1 MQVSEQPMDIEAKL
15 KNKKFI
21 LFIKRLFDIIASFLG
36 IVILSPMF
44 IIVAVC
50 IKIDSKGPV
59 FFKQIRVGEKGRNFE
74 ILKYR
79 TMVVDAEKMGRQ
91 ITVGND
97 NRITKIGGFLRKY
110 KLDEL
115 PQLINVF
122 KGDMSLV
129 GPRPEVPRY
138 VEMYNE
144 EQRKVLDVKPGIT
157 DLASIRYRDENEL
170 LGTAEDPDDMY
181 INTIMPDKLALNL
194 EYINKSNVFFDI
206 YIILKTI
213 VKCI

>member
-1 MQVSEQPMDIEAKL
+1 MNKFNEAVKRIFD
-15 KNKKFI
+15 FI
-21 LFIKRLFDIIASFLG
+21 CSTLG
-36 IVILSPMF
+36 LIVLSPILIVI
-44 IIVAVC
+44 A
-50 IKIDSKGPV
+50 IKIKTDDHGSV
-59 FFKQIRVGEKGRNFE
+59 FFKQIRVGEKNKEFE
-74 ILKYR
+74 ILKFR
-79 TMVVDAEKMGRQ
+79 TMVLDAEKLGRQ

-97 NRITKIGGFLRKY
+97 SRITKIGTFLRKY

-138 VEMYNE
+138 VNLYND
-144 EQRKVLDVKPGIT
+144 EQRKVLEVKPGIT
-157 DLASIRYRDENEL
+157 DLASIRYRDENDL
-170 LGTAEDPDDMY
+170 LGEAENPDDFY

-194 EYINKSNVFFDI
+194 EYIHKNNIFFDI

-213 VKCI
+213 IKCL

>member
-1 MQVSEQPMDIEAKL
+1 MNRF
-15 KNKKFI
+15 NKVVKRIFDFI
-21 LFIKRLFDIIASFLG
+21 CSTLG
-36 IVILSPMF
+36 LIILSP
-44 IIVAVC
+44 ILIAIA
-50 IKIDSKGPV
+50 IKIKMGSDGPV
-59 FFKQIRVGEKGRNFE
+59 FFKQIRVGEKNKEFE
-74 ILKYR
+74 ILKFR
-79 TMVVDAEKMGRQ
+79 TMVIDAEKLGRQ

-122 KGDMSLV
+122 KGNMSLV

-138 VEMYNE
+138 VKLYNE
-144 EQRKVLDVKPGIT
+144 KQRKVLDVKPGIT
-157 DLASIRYRDENEL
+157 DLASIRYRDENDL
-170 LGTAEDPDDMY
+170 LGEAENPDDFY

-194 EYINKSNVFFDI
+194 EYIHKNNVFFDI

-213 VKCI
+213 IKCL

>member
-1 MQVSEQPMDIEAKL
+1 MSAL
-15 KNKKFI
+15 NKI
-21 LFIKRLFDIIASFLG
+21 IKRIFDIVCSGLG
-36 IVILSPMF
+36 LMILSPFLLF
-44 IIVAVC
+44 IAIR
-50 IKIDSKGPV
+50 IKMDSDGPV
-59 FFKQIRVGEKGRNFE
+59 FFKQIRVGEKGKEFK
-74 ILKYR
+74 ILKFR
-79 TMVVDAEKMGRQ
+79 TMVVDAEKLGRQ

-97 NRITKIGGFLRKY
+97 SRITKIGAFLRKY
-110 KLDEL
+110 KIDEL

-138 VEMYNE
+138 VNMYTE

-170 LGTAEDPDDMY
+170 LGQAENPDEFY
-181 INTIMPDKLALNL
+181 INTIMPDKLALNV
-194 EYINKSNVFFDI
+194 EYINKSNIFLDI

-213 VKCI
+213 LKCI

>member
-1 MQVSEQPMDIEAKL
+1 MNGI
-15 KNKKFI
+15 NKAV
-21 LFIKRLFDIIASFLG
+21 KRAFDIICSGLG
-36 IVILSPMF
+36 IIVLSPVL
-44 IIVAVC
+44 IIIAIL
-50 IKIDSKGPV
+50 IKKGSDGPV

-79 TMVVDAEKMGRQ
+79 TMVVDAEKLGRQ

-115 PQLINVF
+115 PQLFNVF

-138 VEMYNE
+138 VELYNE
-144 EQRKVLDVKPGIT
+144 EQRKVLEVKPGIT
-157 DLASIRYRDENEL
+157 DLASIQYRDENAL

-194 EYINKSNVFFDI
+194 EYIRKSNIFFDI
-206 YIILKTI
+206 YIIINTI
-213 VKCI
+213 IKCL

>member
-1 MQVSEQPMDIEAKL
+1 MNSFNRI
-15 KNKKFI
+15 
-21 LFIKRLFDIIASFLG
+21 IKRIFDFVWSSIGLI
-36 IVILSPMF
+36 ILSPVL
-44 IIVAVC
+44 IIISIM
-50 IKIDSKGPV
+50 IKKGSDGPV
-59 FFKQIRVGEKGRNFE
+59 FFKQVRVGEKGKNFE
-74 ILKYR
+74 ILKFR
-79 TMVVDAEKMGRQ
+79 TMVVNAEKLGRQ

-97 NRITKIGGFLRKY
+97 NRITKVGGFLRKY

-138 VEMYNE
+138 VEMYTE
-144 EQRKVLDVKPGIT
+144 EQRKVLEVKPGIT

-170 LGTAEDPDDMY
+170 LGKAEDPDDFY

-194 EYINKSNVFFDI
+194 EYISKSNVFFDI
-206 YIILKTI
+206 YIILTTI
-213 VKCI
+213 IKCL

>member
-1 MQVSEQPMDIEAKL
+1 MNIFNRV
-15 KNKKFI
+15 
-21 LFIKRLFDIIASFLG
+21 IKRIFDITASGLG
-36 IVILSPMF
+36 IIVLSPILIVIAL
-44 IIVAVC
+44 II
-50 IKIDSKGPV
+50 KKESDGPV

-144 EQRKVLDVKPGIT
+144 ENYQYWIYEMEGSSRMKMLRNDNK
-157 DLASIRYRDENEL
+157 DRDMVEL
-170 LGTAEDPDDMY
+170 MKFYEL
-181 INTIMPDKLALNL
+181 
-194 EYINKSNVFFDI
+194 
-206 YIILKTI
+206 
-213 VKCI
+213 

>member
-1 MQVSEQPMDIEAKL
+1 MKTF
-15 KNKKFI
+15 NKVVKRIFDFI
-21 LFIKRLFDIIASFLG
+21 CSTLG
-36 IVILSPMF
+36 LIVLSPILIVIA
-44 IIVAVC
+44 IR
-50 IKIDSKGPV
+50 IKTDSDGPV
-59 FFKQIRVGEKGRNFE
+59 FFKQIRIGEKNKEFE
-74 ILKYR
+74 ILKFR
-79 TMVVDAEKMGRQ
+79 TMVVDAEKLGRQ

-97 NRITKIGGFLRKY
+97 SRITKIGAFLRKY

-138 VEMYNE
+138 VKMYNE
-144 EQRKVLDVKPGIT
+144 EQRRVLEVKPGIT
-157 DLASIRYRDENEL
+157 DLASIRYRDENDL
-170 LGTAEDPDDMY
+170 LGEAENPDDFY

-194 EYINKSNVFFDI
+194 EYINKNNIFLDI

-213 VKCI
+213 VKCL

>member
-1 MQVSEQPMDIEAKL
+1 MNTF
-15 KNKKFI
+15 NKVV
-21 LFIKRLFDIIASFLG
+21 KRIFDLICSTLG
-36 IVILSPMF
+36 LIVLSPVLIVI
-44 IIVAVC
+44 A
-50 IKIDSKGPV
+50 IKIKLGSDGPV
-59 FFKQIRVGEKGRNFE
+59 FFKQIRIGENNREFE
-74 ILKYR
+74 ILKFR
-79 TMVVDAEKMGRQ
+79 TMVVDAEKLGRQ

-97 NRITKIGGFLRKY
+97 SRITKIGGFLRKY

-138 VEMYNE
+138 VKLYNE
-144 EQRKVLDVKPGIT
+144 EQRKVLEVKPGIT

-170 LGTAEDPDDMY
+170 LGKAENPDEFY

-194 EYINKSNVFFDI
+194 EYINKNNVFIDI

-213 VKCI
+213 VKCL

>member
-1 MQVSEQPMDIEAKL
+1 MNRF
-15 KNKKFI
+15 NKVVKRIFDFI
-21 LFIKRLFDIIASFLG
+21 CSTLGLIVLSPVLIA
-36 IVILSPMF
+36 IVIK
-44 IIVAVC
+44 
-50 IKIDSKGPV
+50 IKTGSDGPV
-59 FFKQIRVGEKGRNFE
+59 FFKQIRVGEKNKEFK
-74 ILKYR
+74 ILKFR
-79 TMVVDAEKMGRQ
+79 TMVVDAEKLGRQ

-97 NRITKIGGFLRKY
+97 SRITKIGAFLRKY

-144 EQRKVLDVKPGIT
+144 EQRKVLDVRPGIT
-157 DLASIRYRDENEL
+157 DLASIRYRDENDL
-170 LGTAEDPDDMY
+170 LGEAENPDDFY

-194 EYINKSNVFFDI
+194 EYINNNNVFLDI

-213 VKCI
+213 IKCL

>member
-1 MQVSEQPMDIEAKL
+1 M
-15 KNKKFI
+15 NKFNKVVKRIFDFI
-21 LFIKRLFDIIASFLG
+21 CSTLG
-36 IVILSPMF
+36 LIVLSP
-44 IIVAVC
+44 ILIAIA
-50 IKIDSKGPV
+50 IKIKTGSDGAV
-59 FFKQIRVGEKGRNFE
+59 FFKQIRVGEKNKEFE
-74 ILKYR
+74 ILKFR
-79 TMVVDAEKMGRQ
+79 TMVVDAEKLGRQ

-97 NRITKIGGFLRKY
+97 SRITKIGGFLRKY

-138 VEMYNE
+138 VKLYNE
-144 EQRKVLDVKPGIT
+144 EQRKVLEVKPGIT
-157 DLASIRYRDENEL
+157 DLASIRYRDENDL
-170 LGTAEDPDDMY
+170 LGEAENPDDLY

-194 EYINKSNVFFDI
+194 EYINNNNVFLDI

-213 VKCI
+213 IKCL

>member
-1 MQVSEQPMDIEAKL
+1 M
-15 KNKKFI
+15 NKFNKV
-21 LFIKRLFDIIASFLG
+21 IKRIFDFVCSTLGLIVLSPILIIIA
-36 IVILSPMF
+36 IR
-44 IIVAVC
+44 
-50 IKIDSKGPV
+50 IKTGSDGPV
-59 FFKQIRVGEKGRNFE
+59 FFKQIRVGENNREFK
-74 ILKYR
+74 ILKFR
-79 TMVVDAEKMGRQ
+79 TMVVDAEKLGRQ

-97 NRITKIGGFLRKY
+97 SRITKVGGFLRKY

-138 VEMYNE
+138 VKLYNE
-144 EQRKVLDVKPGIT
+144 EQRKVLEVKPGIT
-157 DLASIRYRDENEL
+157 DLASIRYRDENDL
-170 LGTAEDPDDMY
+170 LGEAENPDDLY

-194 EYINKSNVFFDI
+194 VYINKNNVFFDI

-213 VKCI
+213 IKCI

>member
-1 MQVSEQPMDIEAKL
+1 M
-15 KNKKFI
+15 NKFNKVVKRIFDFI
-21 LFIKRLFDIIASFLG
+21 CSTLG
-36 IVILSPMF
+36 LIVLSPVLLA
-44 IIVAVC
+44 IA
-50 IKIDSKGPV
+50 IKIKTGSDGPV
-59 FFKQIRVGEKGRNFE
+59 FFRQIRVGEKNEEFE
-74 ILKYR
+74 ILKFR
-79 TMVVDAEKMGRQ
+79 TMVVDAEKLGRQ

-97 NRITKIGGFLRKY
+97 NRITKIGAFLRKY

-138 VEMYNE
+138 VNLYNE
-144 EQRKVLDVKPGIT
+144 EQRKVLEVKPGRT
-157 DLASIRYRDENEL
+157 DLASIRYRDENDL
-170 LGTAEDPDDMY
+170 LGEAENPDDFY

-194 EYINKSNVFFDI
+194 EYINNNNIFVDI

-213 VKCI
+213 IKCI

>member
-1 MQVSEQPMDIEAKL
+1 M
-15 KNKKFI
+15 NKFNKAV
-21 LFIKRLFDIIASFLG
+21 KRIFDFVCSTLG
-36 IVILSPMF
+36 LIILSPF
-44 IIVAVC
+44 LIIIAIR
-50 IKIDSKGPV
+50 IKTDSDGPV
-59 FFKQIRVGEKGRNFE
+59 FFRQIRVGEKNKEFE
-74 ILKYR
+74 ILKFR
-79 TMVVDAEKMGRQ
+79 TMVVDAEKLGRQ

-97 NRITKIGGFLRKY
+97 SRITKIGAFLRKY

-138 VEMYNE
+138 VKLYNDK
-144 EQRKVLDVKPGIT
+144 QKKVLQVKPGIT

-170 LGTAEDPDDMY
+170 LGEAENPDEFY

-194 EYINKSNVFFDI
+194 EYINRNNVFIDI

-213 VKCI
+213 IKCI

>member
-1 MQVSEQPMDIEAKL
+1 MNAL
-15 KNKKFI
+15 NKI
-21 LFIKRLFDIIASFLG
+21 IKRIFDIVCSGLG
-36 IVILSPMF
+36 LIILSPF
-44 IIVAVC
+44 LLFVAIR
-50 IKIDSKGPV
+50 IKSGSDGPV
-59 FFKQIRVGEKGRNFE
+59 FFKQIRVGEKGKEFK
-74 ILKYR
+74 ILKFR
-79 TMVVDAEKMGRQ
+79 TMVVDAEKLGRQ

-97 NRITKIGGFLRKY
+97 NRITKIGAFLRKY
-110 KLDEL
+110 KIDEL

-138 VEMYNE
+138 VNLYTE

-170 LGTAEDPDDMY
+170 LGQAENPDEFY
-181 INTIMPDKLALNL
+181 INTIMPDKLALNV
-194 EYINKSNVFFDI
+194 EYINRSNIFLDI

-213 VKCI
+213 LKCI

>member
-1 MQVSEQPMDIEAKL
+1 MHLNKL
-15 KNKKFI
+15 QKGDFMNIFNRV
-21 LFIKRLFDIIASFLG
+21 IKRIFDITASGLG
-36 IVILSPMF
+36 IIVLSPILIVIAL
-44 IIVAVC
+44 II
-50 IKIDSKGPV
+50 KKESDGPV

>member
-1 MQVSEQPMDIEAKL
+1 MNAL
-15 KNKKFI
+15 NKI
-21 LFIKRLFDIIASFLG
+21 IKRIFDIVCSGLG
-36 IVILSPMF
+36 LIILSPF
-44 IIVAVC
+44 LLFVAIR
-50 IKIDSKGPV
+50 IKMGSDGPV
-59 FFKQIRVGEKGRNFE
+59 FFKQIRVGEKGKEFK
-74 ILKYR
+74 ILKFR
-79 TMVVDAEKMGRQ
+79 TMVVDAEKLGRQ

-97 NRITKIGGFLRKY
+97 SRITKIGAFFRKY
-110 KLDEL
+110 KIDEL

-138 VEMYNE
+138 VNMYTE

-170 LGTAEDPDDMY
+170 LGQAENPDEFY
-181 INTIMPDKLALNL
+181 INTIMPDKLALNV
-194 EYINKSNVFFDI
+194 EYINKSNIFLDI

-213 VKCI
+213 LKCI

>member
-1 MQVSEQPMDIEAKL
+1 M
-15 KNKKFI
+15 NKFNKVVKRIFDFI
-21 LFIKRLFDIIASFLG
+21 CSTLGLIVLSPVLLAIASK
-36 IVILSPMF
+36 
-44 IIVAVC
+44 
-50 IKIDSKGPV
+50 IKTGSDGPV
-59 FFKQIRVGEKGRNFE
+59 FFRQIRVGKNNEEFE
-74 ILKYR
+74 ILKFR
-79 TMVVDAEKMGRQ
+79 TMVVDAEKLGRQ

-97 NRITKIGGFLRKY
+97 NRITKIGAFLRKY

-138 VEMYNE
+138 VKLYNE
-144 EQRKVLDVKPGIT
+144 EQRKVLEVKPGIT
-157 DLASIRYRDENEL
+157 DLASIRYRDENDL
-170 LGTAEDPDDMY
+170 LGEAENPDDFY

-194 EYINKSNVFFDI
+194 EYINNNNIFVDI

-213 VKCI
+213 IKCI

>member
-1 MQVSEQPMDIEAKL
+1 M
-15 KNKKFI
+15 NKFNKAV
-21 LFIKRLFDIIASFLG
+21 KRIFDFVCSTLG
-36 IVILSPMF
+36 LIILSPF
-44 IIVAVC
+44 LIIIAIR
-50 IKIDSKGPV
+50 IKADSNGPV
-59 FFKQIRVGEKGRNFE
+59 FFRQIRVGEKNKEFE
-74 ILKYR
+74 ILKFR
-79 TMVVDAEKMGRQ
+79 TMVVNAEKLGRQ

-97 NRITKIGGFLRKY
+97 SRITKIGAFLRKY

-138 VEMYNE
+138 VKLYNDK
-144 EQRKVLDVKPGIT
+144 QKKVLQVKPGIT

-170 LGTAEDPDDMY
+170 LGEAENPDEFY

-194 EYINKSNVFFDI
+194 EYINRNNVFIDI
-206 YIILKTI
+206 YIIFKTI
-213 VKCI
+213 IKCI

>member
-1 MQVSEQPMDIEAKL
+1 MNMI
-15 KNKKFI
+15 NKV
-21 LFIKRLFDIIASFLG
+21 IKRIFDLICSTLG
-36 IVILSPMF
+36 LIVLSPVL
-44 IIVAVC
+44 IGIA
-50 IKIDSKGPV
+50 IKIKSGSDGPV
-59 FFKQIRVGEKGRNFE
+59 FFKQVRVGEEGREFE

-79 TMVVDAEKMGRQ
+79 TMVVDAEKLGKQ

-97 NRITKIGGFLRKY
+97 NRITKIGAFLRKY

-138 VEMYNE
+138 VKLYNE
-144 EQRKVLDVKPGIT
+144 EQKKVLDVKPGIT
-157 DLASIRYRDENEL
+157 DLASIRYRDENDL
-170 LGTAEDPDDMY
+170 LGGVDNPEEFY

-194 EYINKSNVFFDI
+194 EYISKNNIFFDI

-213 VKCI
+213 IKCI